1 MPILDTFILSK
12 KSIDIKFYK
21 IKNKGIKRKPDL
33 SDEPEV
39 ETTTVF
45 LPWKP

>member
-12 KSIDIKFYK
+12 KS
-21 IKNKGIKRKPDL
+21 KGIKRKLDL